1 MQVASHAVFLQYYY
15 DRPELAEYTV
25 NTEVGRMEYTVYPG
39 GGGRA
44 LTSRAEIG
52 ELFKEHK
59 ARGEDDAMLLWRVSN
74 QSILSDTLQE
84 LSASFAQPADVE
96 LCIAISNTSSKFEI
110 DFDKRKSKAE
120 SVFAISTVGVGEQ
133 AMTRMG
139 SIVAVVEID
148 IKSQS
153 LRLSVRELKLEMV
166 FDDVLEDAARAL
178 AQGEEWSHQSNHESS
193 ENGPVGEGSRPA
205 LLQGLFSMGSSI
217 IGSVAEGVVSAT
229 ARARPDAPQ
238 LYRK

>member
-1 MQVASHAVFLQYYY
+1 LVFLQYYY

-39 GGGRA
+39 GGGRV

-52 ELFKEHK
+52 DLFEEHK
-59 ARGEDDAMLLWRVSN
+59 ARGGEDDAMLLWRVSN

-133 AMTRMG
+133 AMTKMG

-148 IKSQS
+148 IKSQRLS
-153 LRLSVRELKLEMV
+153 LSVRELKLEMV
-166 FDDVLEDAARAL
+166 FDDVLEAAARAL
-178 AQGEEWSHQSNHESS
+178 AKGEEWSQQSNHASS
-193 ENGPVGEGSRPA
+193 ENGPVGEGRKPA

-229 ARARPDAPQ
+229 ARTRPDAPQ

>member
-1 MQVASHAVFLQYYY
+1 
-15 DRPELAEYTV
+15 
-25 NTEVGRMEYTVYPG
+25 MEYTVYPDG
-39 GGGRA
+39 EGRV
-44 LTSRAEIG
+44 LTSKDEIG
-52 ELFKEHK
+52 ELFEKHK
-59 ARGEDDAMLLWRVSN
+59 AQGKDEVMLLWRVSN

-110 DFDKRKSKAE
+110 DFVKGTSKAE
-120 SVFAISTVGVGEQ
+120 SVFAISTVGVGSQ
-133 AMTRMG
+133 AMTKMG

-153 LRLSVRELKLEMV
+153 LCLSVRELKLEMV
-166 FDDVLEDAARAL
+166 FDDVLEAAARAL
-178 AQGEEWSHQSNHESS
+178 AKGEEWNQQASQ
-193 ENGPVGEGSRPA
+193 GGGEGVRPA

-217 IGSVAEGVVSAT
+217 IGSVAGGVVSAT
-229 ARARPDAPQ
+229 TRTKPDAPQ